1 MHIVVLSV
9 TTPCRFINS
18 FFQNGGIKLT
28 ISLLSLPRI
37 GMSGSIP
44 PRRLIPS
51 WRTQRKLYLVTFIYS
66 LFNVVVGRINL
77 CRIMGA
83 EVNDELKRM
92 WKLVVMRILGAVRHL
107 PSMSEAKEDNP
118 SCG

>member
-1 MHIVVLSV
+1 M
-9 TTPCRFINS
+9 
-18 FFQNGGIKLT
+18 KLT
-28 ISLLSLPRI
+28 IPLLSLPRI

-44 PRRLIPS
+44 PRRLMPS

-83 EVNDELKRM
+83 EVNNELERM
-92 WKLVVMRILGAVRHL
+92 WKSVVVRILGAVRHL
-107 PSMSEAKEDNP
+107 PGMSGAKEENP
-118 SCG
+118 SE